1 MYLMEDNLVV
11 FYHLSAS
18 EIWRDKKGGIW
29 QEWSLVG
36 VALHKRGTTVMKKI
50 NVFL

>member
-11 FYHLSAS
+11 FYYLSAS